1 MSEHLAAEQRN
12 ALADGELS
20 ASDLGAVQDHLAG
33 CAACTSDALAA
44 SLMKAAA
51 ARAGMRHAVPDE
63 FRERMRRLAAG
74 DDAIAK
80 KRGRPGVYAWGSI
93 AALLVLGVGLFVA
106 QRGMR
111 ERADSEALVAEVADQ
126 HVAAMAGNAPP
137 EVISSDRHTVKPWF
151 QGKLPFSFNLPENL
165 PGDTTLDGADLTYL
179 HGQPTAQLL
188 YNIGKHHVSV
198 FVRQR
203 SGGGSQ
209 TIAERSG
216 FHVASVPAGELEV
229 VAVSDVEPARLR
241 GLAEM
246 VARAQIASTDK
257 QVDVRP

>member
-1 MSEHLAAEQRN
+1 MNEHLAAEQLN

-20 ASDLGAVQDHLAG
+20 GDELFEVQQHLAE
-33 CAACTSDALAA
+33 CAACTSAALAA
-44 SLMKAAA
+44 SLTKGAS

-63 FRERMRRLAAG
+63 FKERLRRLSAG
-74 DDAIAK
+74 EGAVEK
-80 KRGRPGVYAWGSI
+80 KSGRSGIYAWGSI

-106 QRGMR
+106 QREMQG
-111 ERADSEALVAEVADQ
+111 RATTDALVAEVADQ

-165 PGDTTLDGADLTYL
+165 PADTSLDGADLTYL

-188 YNIGKHHVSV
+188 YSIGKHHVSV
-198 FVRQR
+198 FVRQ
-203 SGGGSQ
+203 GAGGSS
-209 TIAERSG
+209 ALADRAG

-229 VAVSDVEPARLR
+229 VAVSDVETARLR

-246 VARAQIASTDK
+246 VAHAQMS
-257 QVDVRP
+257 R